1 MRTVDYTNGAADV
14 AREDVNSQNDLGT
27 TMQTDNMQQG
37 TTEVIKRGRGRP
49 KGATSS
55 TLAEVR
61 EQAAEEKRKLRE
73 ELTNKINQ
81 LRLQLEEMEDRYR
94 EDVRELREALRA
106 SEQREAFFRSALE
119 ERLIVVAEHIHKSLT
134 DWAAAELEE
143 GQITQ
148 RKRGRPRKTF
158 K

>member
-1 MRTVDYTNGAADV
+1 MRTADYTNGSADV
-14 AREDVNSQNDLGT
+14 MREDVNSQNDLGT
-27 TMQTDNMQQG
+27 TAQADDVQG
-37 TTEVIKRGRGRP
+37 TTEVVKRGRGRP

-61 EQAAEEKRKLRE
+61 EQAAEEKRKLRD

-81 LRLQLEEMEDRYR
+81 LRLQLEETEDRYR
-94 EDVRELREALRA
+94 QDVRELREALRA
-106 SEQREAFFRSALE
+106 SEQREAFCRSALE
-119 ERLIVVAEHIHKSLT
+119 ERLMVVAEHIHKSLT

>member
-1 MRTVDYTNGAADV
+1 MMGLEAK
-14 AREDVNSQNDLGT
+14 SQNNEIGYKP
-27 TMQTDNMQQG
+27 MQPEEIGN
-37 TTEVIKRGRGRP
+37 KRGRGRP

-61 EQAAEEKRKLRE
+61 AQAAEEKRKIRDELSNKVNLLRHQLD
-73 ELTNKINQ
+73 ELDNK
-81 LRLQLEEMEDRYR
+81 YK
-94 EDVRELREALRA
+94 EDVRELRESLRM
-106 SEQREAFFRSALE
+106 SEQREAFYRAALE
-119 ERLIVVAEHIHKSLT
+119 DRLQIVAEHIHKSLT
-134 DWAAAELEE
+134 EWANAELEE

>member
-1 MRTVDYTNGAADV
+1 MRTADYMNGMSGMTALH
-14 AREDVNSQNDLGT
+14 NSQDNKKGHT
-27 TMQTDNMQQG
+27 SMQPEIDKESN
-37 TTEVIKRGRGRP
+37 KRGRGRP

-55 TLAEVR
+55 TLADVR
-61 EQAAEEKRKLRE
+61 SQAADEKRKIRD
-73 ELTNKINQ
+73 ELTQKVTQ
-81 LRLQLEEMEDRYR
+81 LRSQFDEMDANYKEE
-94 EDVRELREALRA
+94 VRELREALKA

-119 ERLIVVAEHIHKSLT
+119 ERLHVVAEHIHKSLT
-134 DWAAAELEE
+134 DWATAELEE

>member
-1 MRTVDYTNGAADV
+1 MRTADYTNGAADV
-14 AREDVNSQNDLGT
+14 TREDVNSQNDLGT
-27 TMQTDNMQQG
+27 TMQTDTMQDA
-37 TTEVIKRGRGRP
+37 TDAVKRGRGRP

-61 EQAAEEKRKLRE
+61 EQAAEEKRKLRD
-73 ELTNKINQ
+73 ELTNRINQ
-81 LRLQLEEMEDRYR
+81 LRLQLEETEDRYR

-106 SEQREAFFRSALE
+106 SEQREAFFRTALE
-119 ERLIVVAEHIHKSLT
+119 ERLMVVAEHIHKSLT

>member
-1 MRTVDYTNGAADV
+1 
-14 AREDVNSQNDLGT
+14 
-27 TMQTDNMQQG
+27 MQPEEIGN
-37 TTEVIKRGRGRP
+37 KRGRGRP

-61 EQAAEEKRKLRE
+61 AQAAEEKRKIRDELSNKVNLLRHQLD
-73 ELTNKINQ
+73 ELDNK
-81 LRLQLEEMEDRYR
+81 YK
-94 EDVRELREALRA
+94 EDVRELRESLRM
-106 SEQREAFFRSALE
+106 SEQREAFYRAALE
-119 ERLIVVAEHIHKSLT
+119 DRLQIVAEHIHKSLT
-134 DWAAAELEE
+134 EWANAELEE

>member
-1 MRTVDYTNGAADV
+1 MALQTKGQDNETGYT
-14 AREDVNSQNDLGT
+14 S
-27 TMQTDNMQQG
+27 MQTDRDMP
-37 TTEVIKRGRGRP
+37 TEDSLNKRGRGRP

-61 EQAAEEKRKLRE
+61 AETAEEKRKIRE
-73 ELTNKINQ
+73 ELGNKINQ
-81 LRLQLEEMEDRYR
+81 LRDQLDELDERYKEE
-94 EDVRELREALRA
+94 VRELRESLRA

-119 ERLIVVAEHIHKSLT
+119 DRLHVVAEHIHKSLT
-134 DWAAAELEE
+134 DWATAELEE

>member
-1 MRTVDYTNGAADV
+1 MRTADYTNGMSSVTPLQGKNQDNGTDLTSMQSD
-14 AREDVNSQNDLGT
+14 ESVN
-27 TMQTDNMQQG
+27 
-37 TTEVIKRGRGRP
+37 KRGRGRP

-61 EQAAEEKRKLRE
+61 DQAAEEKRRIRE
-73 ELTNKINQ
+73 ELGNRINQ
-81 LRLQLEEMEDRYR
+81 LRIQLDELETKYR
-94 EDVRELREALRA
+94 EDVRDLREALRM

-119 ERLIVVAEHIHKSLT
+119 ERLHVVAEHIHKSLT
-134 DWAAAELEE
+134 DWASAELEE

>member
-1 MRTVDYTNGAADV
+1 
-14 AREDVNSQNDLGT
+14 
-27 TMQTDNMQQG
+27 MQPDDSNT
-37 TTEVIKRGRGRP
+37 KRSRGRP

-61 EQAAEEKRKLRE
+61 AQAAEEKRKIRE
-73 ELTNKINQ
+73 ELSHKINVLRHQ
-81 LRLQLEEMEDRYR
+81 LDEMDNSYKDE
-94 EDVRELREALRA
+94 VRELREALRM
-106 SEQREAFFRSALE
+106 SEQRETFYRAALE
-119 ERLIVVAEHIHKSLT
+119 ERLLIVADHVHKSLT
-134 DWAAAELEE
+134 EWAAAELEE

>member
-1 MRTVDYTNGAADV
+1 MTTLPN
-14 AREDVNSQNDLGT
+14 NSQDNEIGQT
-27 TMQTDNMQQG
+27 SMQTDDLPN
-37 TTEVIKRGRGRP
+37 KRGRGRP

-61 EQAAEEKRKLRE
+61 TQAAEEKRKIRD
-73 ELTNKINQ
+73 ELTHKINQ
-81 LRLQLEEMEDRYR
+81 LRSQLEELDMNYKE
-94 EDVRELREALRA
+94 EVRELREALRA
-106 SEQREAFFRSALE
+106 SEQREAFFRTALE
-119 ERLIVVAEHIHKSLT
+119 DRLQVVAEHIHKSLT
-134 DWAAAELEE
+134 EWATAELEE

>member
-1 MRTVDYTNGAADV
+1 MMGLEAKG
-14 AREDVNSQNDLGT
+14 QNNETGYKP
-27 TMQTDNMQQG
+27 MQPDDSRN
-37 TTEVIKRGRGRP
+37 KRGRGRP

-61 EQAAEEKRKLRE
+61 AQAAEEKRKIRE
-73 ELTNKINQ
+73 ELSNRVNHLRHQLDELDNKYK
-81 LRLQLEEMEDRYR
+81 D
-94 EDVRELREALRA
+94 DVRELREALRM
-106 SEQREAFFRSALE
+106 SEQREAFFRAALE
-119 ERLIVVAEHIHKSLT
+119 ERLLVVADHIHKSLT
-134 DWAAAELEE
+134 DWANAELEE

>member
-1 MRTVDYTNGAADV
+1 
-14 AREDVNSQNDLGT
+14 
-27 TMQTDNMQQG
+27 MQPDDMQP
-37 TTEVIKRGRGRP
+37 ESDDSMNKRGRGRP

-61 EQAAEEKRKLRE
+61 EQAAEEKRKIRE
-73 ELTNKINQ
+73 ELGNRINQ
-81 LRLQLEEMEDRYR
+81 LRFQLDELDNRYK
-94 EDVRELREALRA
+94 EDVRELREALRM
-106 SEQREAFFRSALE
+106 SEQREAFFRAALE
-119 ERLIVVAEHIHKSLT
+119 ERLHVVAEHIHKSLT
-134 DWAAAELEE
+134 DWATAELEE

>member
-1 MRTVDYTNGAADV
+1 MKTSQG
-14 AREDVNSQNDLGT
+14 NSDDNNTGHTL
-27 TMQTDNMQQG
+27 MQTDGAM
-37 TTEVIKRGRGRP
+37 TKRGRGRP

-61 EQAAEEKRKLRE
+61 TQAADEKRKIRE
-73 ELTNKINQ
+73 ELTHKINQ
-81 LRLQLEEMEDRYR
+81 LRNELEELDANYKE
-94 EDVRELREALRA
+94 EVRELRDALRA
-106 SEQREAFFRSALE
+106 SEQRENFFRAALE
-119 ERLIVVAEHIHKSLT
+119 ERLHVVAEHIHKSLT
-134 DWAAAELEE
+134 DWASAELEE

>member
-1 MRTVDYTNGAADV
+1 MEPETDVETVG
-14 AREDVNSQNDLGT
+14 
-27 TMQTDNMQQG
+27 
-37 TTEVIKRGRGRP
+37 KRGRGRP

-61 EQAAEEKRKLRE
+61 EQAAEEKRKIRE
-73 ELTNKINQ
+73 ELTAKINQ
-81 LRLQLEEMEDRYR
+81 LRLQLDETEARYR
-94 EDVRELREALRA
+94 EELRELRESLRA
-106 SEQREAFFRSALE
+106 SEQRESFYRAALE
-119 ERLIVVAEHIHKSLT
+119 ERLKMVADHIHQSLT
-134 DWAAAELEE
+134 AWAQAELEE

>member
-1 MRTVDYTNGAADV
+1 MNGMSSVTALQN
-14 AREDVNSQNDLGT
+14 RSQDDNETGHT
-27 TMQTDNMQQG
+27 SMQTDDLLN
-37 TTEVIKRGRGRP
+37 KRGRGRP

-55 TLAEVR
+55 TLADVR
-61 EQAAEEKRKLRE
+61 TQAAEEKRKLRD

-81 LRLQLEEMEDRYR
+81 LRGQLEELDANYKDE
-94 EDVRELREALRA
+94 VRELREALRA
-106 SEQREAFFRSALE
+106 SEQREGFFRSALE
-119 ERLIVVAEHIHKSLT
+119 DRLHVVAEHIHKSLT
-134 DWAAAELEE
+134 DWATAELEE